1 MDSLTQIVL
10 GAAVGEVVLGK
21 KIGNKALLFGAIA
34 GTIPDLDIFQ
44 SLIAPMISHRGF
56 THSFLFAFLM
66 SPFLAWLML
75 KIFKDREHTI
85 FTDKFI
91 LGDKFVKR
99 FFRSCGASFKEW
111 TTLYFWGFV
120 THILLDV
127 QTIYGTELLWP
138 FKLRLT
144 TANVFVADPLYTLPF
159 LLCVIAVSFFSRNSK
174 LRARINYFGL
184 IISSSYLLL
193 TMVFKGITYQK
204 FTNSLEKQHIAYQ
217 RIETGPTPLNSILWF
232 ANVETETQYLTG
244 SYSLLDKDDNIKFY
258 AIDKNLALREKLKD
272 YETIK
277 KLNHFSKDWYIL
289 EENEDGYNY
298 TNLRFGAMTAADGK
312 PNYVFKYK
320 LDIVDEKMTWTQDNN
335 RKEKMGN
342 INDALNMLWERIKGN
357 KPEISNDLE

>member
-34 GTIPDLDIFQ
+34 GTIPDLDVLQ
-44 SLIAPMISHRGF
+44 SLVAPMISHRGF
-56 THSFLFAFLM
+56 THSFFFAFLM
-66 SPFLAWLML
+66 SPLLAWLTL
-75 KIFKDREHTI
+75 KIFKDRKQTL
-85 FTDKFI
+85 FTNKVGFLDKF
-91 LGDKFVKR
+91 FKR
-99 FFRSCGASFKEW
+99 FFRSSGASFKEW
-111 TTLYFWGFV
+111 RKLYFWGFV

-159 LLCVIAVSFFSRNSK
+159 LICVIAVSFFSRNSK
-174 LRARINYFGL
+174 IRAKINYFGL

-204 FTNSLEKQHIAYQ
+204 FTNSLAKQNITYQ

-232 ANVETETQYLTG
+232 ANVETETQYMTG
-244 SYSLLDKDDNIKFY
+244 TYSLLDKDDKIKFY
-258 AIDKNLALREKLKD
+258 AFDKNLALREKLKD

-277 KLNHFSKDWYIL
+277 KLNHFSKGWYL
-289 EENEDGYNY
+289 LAENDSSGYNY
-298 TNLRFGAMTAADGK
+298 TNLRFGAMTAKDGK

-320 LDIVDEKMTWTQDNN
+320 LDIVDEKMTWKQDRN
-335 RKEKMGN
+335 RKEKMGS
-342 INDALNMLWERIKGN
+342 IKDALGGLWERIKGN
-357 KPEISNDLE
+357 K

>member
-56 THSFLFAFLM
+56 THSFFFAFLM
-66 SPFLAWLML
+66 SPILAWLML
-75 KIFKDREHTI
+75 KIFKDREKTL
-85 FTDKFI
+85 FTDKAGF
-91 LGDKFVKR
+91 LDKFVKR
-99 FFRSCGASFKEW
+99 FFRSSGASFKEW

-159 LLCVIAVSFFSRNSK
+159 LLCVIAVSFFSRHSK
-174 LRARINYFGL
+174 IRAKINYFGL

-204 FTNSLEKQHIAYQ
+204 FTNSLAEQNITYQ

-232 ANVETETQYLTG
+232 ANVETETQYMTG
-244 SYSLLDKDDNIKFY
+244 TYSLLDKEDDIKFF
-258 AIDKNLALREKLKD
+258 AFDKNPVLRKKLKN

-277 KLNHFSKDWYIL
+277 KLNHFAKGWYIL
-289 EENEDGYNY
+289 SETADGYDY
-298 TNLRFGAMTAADGK
+298 TNLRFGAMTAKDGK

-320 LDIVDEKMTWTQDNN
+320 LTMEGEKMNWKEDFN
-335 RKEKMGN
+335 RKEKMG
-342 INDALNMLWERIKGN
+342 DMRSLFGALWERIKGN
-357 KPEISNDLE
+357 K